1 MQVFDHGVDTCF
13 MVVVTQTYCAARL
26 WTISILFLY
35 VCVQGSHMAAAYSN
49 WGLTKVK

>member
-1 MQVFDHGVDTCF
+1 MQVFDHSGDTCF
-13 MVVVTQTYCAARL
+13 TVVVVINLAARL

-35 VCVQGSHMAAAYSN
+35 VCVYGSYVAAAYSN